1 MLPLIPLALGLAQ
14 LAPEILPL
22 FTDDTTAQKAAEV
35 TAAAASTITG
45 KPVTNAAEVAEAATA
60 LQSDPALLAQF
71 RSEVMTHYVS
81 VVNAQKDEMAN
92 ARQRQIEM
100 GDATPAKLAYIN
112 TVGFYVTAIATLCLL
127 IFARDLSEA
136 AIALLGVF
144 LNQVGNMAQSP
155 NGYYFGSSL
164 GSKVKEQT
172 MRIMKK

>member
-1 MLPLIPLALGLAQ
+1 MLPAVAIALGLAQ

-22 FTDDTTAQKAAEV
+22 FSDDSTAQQVAEKSAQV
-35 TAAAASTITG
+35 AGVLTG
-45 KPVTNAAEVAEAATA
+45 KPISSAAEAAEAAAT
-60 LQSDPALLAQF
+60 LQADPALLAQF
-71 RSEVMTHYVS
+71 RAEMLTHYAS
-81 VVNAQKDEMAN
+81 VVNYQKEEMAN
-92 ARQRQIEM
+92 ARQREIET
-100 GDATPAKLAYIN
+100 GDKTPAKLAYIN
-112 TVGFYVTAIATLCLL
+112 TVGFYITAIATLCLL
-127 IFARDLSEA
+127 IFARDLSDA